1 MEQRE
6 TAESKT
12 ERSQRSGKQWI
23 LLGSGILFLFLI
35 DFLFFRVLIW
45 KVPNESPWS
54 SNHFYN
60 FLYEYFSLREKR
72 KLHPRVLIVGSS
84 IAHYSFDRESFR
96 KEIVARTGKEV
107 EVEFLSYAGMTPLDA
122 WLCRKKIAE
131 LEPDFVVFPI
141 NFIDWRL
148 HRAYSMNPENKNE
161 TIDPQILLL
170 DALNFFEAPQSRFI
184 FPLETALEFFSDLG
198 FARTS
203 EYIVSGL
210 FGFYRYKDVFW
221 KNLRSLYDHRYG
233 RNTSYHGYNG
243 VQIPERVTSLGWTG
257 QKFSFVPTKTMKK
270 DGFLIQIVP
279 EILASGQLEITFQK
293 ENVVQSFLFTEPGWK
308 KILLDKAFYASDA
321 SSDPNDDVNSA
332 AETDDGSSRAKNVP
346 RDPLIHAELSNTWI
360 PYYASGENKDW
371 SYDRLGVRLQQTF
384 GTDIP
389 RNGMQYTREERLE
402 DLRYIGM
409 SDLEYSKYFNFRLL
423 DDYAQ
428 RPGIGYLIALRDAKV
443 RIRDEKFVPVLHFQY
458 LEKFAGFLKEKRIS
472 LWIVNNPENPIS
484 LGWYEHSNW
493 YRDHLSFLESL
504 AGAGVSFSDLRHSL
518 LMQDFSDYH
527 HFTFPGM
534 MKMSSIYA
542 EEFVKISERQRK
554 NPLKP

>member
-1 MEQRE
+1 MKQKDNADLKIEK
-6 TAESKT
+6 SKQV
-12 ERSQRSGKQWI
+12 SHGV
-23 LLGSGILFLFLI
+23 LLAGGVLILFFL

-45 KVPNESPWS
+45 KIPNESPWS

-60 FLYEYFSLREKR
+60 FLYEYFSLKEKQKR
-72 KLHPRVLIVGSS
+72 LPRILIVGSS

-96 KEIVARTGKEV
+96 KEILETTGKDT

-122 WLCRKKIAE
+122 WLCRKKIVE
-131 LEPDFVVFPI
+131 LEPDFVIFPI

-148 HRAYSMNPENKNE
+148 HRAYSLNPEYKNE
-161 TIDPQILLL
+161 TIDREILLL

-184 FPLETALEFFSDLG
+184 FPLETAFEFFSELG

-203 EYIVSGL
+203 EYLAASV
-210 FGFYRYKDVFW
+210 FGFYGYKDVFW

-257 QKFSFVPTKTMKK
+257 KNFSFQLTQGMKK
-270 DGFLIQIVP
+270 NGFLVQVVP
-279 EILASGQLEITFQK
+279 EILSSGPLKITFK
-293 ENVVQSFLFTEPGWK
+293 KKNAIQSFTFSEPGWK
-308 KILLDKAFYASDA
+308 KILFENSFLSDESRGSD
-321 SSDPNDDVNSA
+321 SSSEDSVSTIA
-332 AETDDGSSRAKNVP
+332 
-346 RDPLIHAELSNTWI
+346 AELSNTWV
-360 PYYASGENKDW
+360 PFYAEGENKDW
-371 SYDRLGVRLQQTF
+371 NYDRLGVRLQQTF
-384 GTDIP
+384 GTDVP

-402 DLRYIGM
+402 DLRYGNM

-423 DDYAQ
+423 DDYGQ

-443 RIRDEKFVPVLHFQY
+443 RIRDEKFVPVLHFEY
-458 LEKFAGFLKEKRIS
+458 LQKFSGFLREKKIP

-484 LGWYEHSNW
+484 LEWYQESNW
-493 YRDHLSFLESL
+493 YRDHLSFLQGL
-504 AGAGVSFSDLRHSL
+504 AGDEVSFSDLRNSL
-518 LMQDFSDYH
+518 SMQDFSDYH

-542 EEFVKISERQRK
+542 KEFVKISERQRA